1 MASVIVFK
9 CHRSKK
15 GSCNRCCKIF
25 ESNIYLLPITQKL
38 FIGIIMLAK
47 RIIPCLDCDLNVPH
61 GRVVKGVE
69 FKQIRYA
76 GEPVALATKYY
87 EDGADEIVFLDITAS
102 HERRETMADVIKA
115 TTENVFVPICV
126 GGGIRKPQ
134 DYVNML
140 KAGADKCST
149 NTAAIHNPDL
159 INEAS
164 KVVGSQACVI
174 GIDAKRRYVDDPQE
188 NDDHV
193 IIETPQGYCW
203 YDCSIYGGREF
214 TGIDA
219 IKWAMECQERGA
231 GEILLTSMDRDG
243 TKDGYDIPLNR
254 AMSEMLDIPIIA
266 SGGGG
271 SPEHIYETLTK
282 GKSDAALAASI
293 FHFDEYPVPVVKE
306 YLKERGVA
314 VRL

>member
-1 MASVIVFK
+1 
-9 CHRSKK
+9 
-15 GSCNRCCKIF
+15 
-25 ESNIYLLPITQKL
+25 
-38 FIGIIMLAK
+38 MLAK

-61 GRVVKGVE
+61 GRVVKGIE

-76 GEPVALATKYY
+76 GEPVELATRYY

-126 GGGIRKPQ
+126 GGGVRKPS

-140 KAGADKCST
+140 RAGADKCST
-149 NTAAIHNPDL
+149 NTAAILNPDL

-174 GIDAKRRYVDDPQE
+174 GIDAKRRYVNDPQE
-188 NDDHV
+188 RSDKIV
-193 IIETPQGYCW
+193 INTEMGYCW
-203 YDCSIYGGREF
+203 FDCSIYGGREF

-219 IKWAMECQERGA
+219 ISWAIECQERGA

-243 TKDGYDIPLNR
+243 TKDGYDLELTR
-254 AMSEMLDIPIIA
+254 AMSENLDIPVIA
-266 SGGGG
+266 SGGVGN
-271 SPEHIYETLTK
+271 PKHIYDAFEV
-282 GKSDAALAASI
+282 GKADAALAASI
-293 FHFDEYPVPVVKE
+293 FHFNEYPVQVVKE
-306 YLKERGVA
+306 YLKDKGIL
-314 VRL
+314 VRC

>member
-1 MASVIVFK
+1 
-9 CHRSKK
+9 
-15 GSCNRCCKIF
+15 
-25 ESNIYLLPITQKL
+25 
-38 FIGIIMLAK
+38 MLAK

-76 GEPVALATKYY
+76 GEPVDLATRYY
-87 EDGADEIVFLDITAS
+87 EEGADEIVFLDITAS
-102 HERRETMADVIKA
+102 HERRETMTDVIKA

-126 GGGIRKPQ
+126 GGGIRKPE

-174 GIDAKRRYVDDPQE
+174 GIDAKRHYVENPKESDDKI
-188 NDDHV
+188 
-193 IIETPQGYCW
+193 IIETDKGYCW
-203 YDCSIYGGREF
+203 FDCSIYGGREF

-219 IKWAMECQERGA
+219 IAWAIECEERGA

-243 TKDGYDIPLNR
+243 TKDGYDNYLNR
-254 AMSEMLDIPIIA
+254 AISEAVNIPVIA
-266 SGGGG
+266 SGGVG
-271 SPEHIYETLTK
+271 SPQHIYDAFAV
-282 GKSDAALAASI
+282 GKADAALAASI
-293 FHFDEYPVPVVKE
+293 FHFNEYSVGSVKE
-306 YLKERGVA
+306 YLKERRIP